1 MNQLLHSLTTFA
13 LCAAVFCGVGSASA
27 ASLSN
32 DRYTLDVGDDGTV
45 TLRTEG
51 MSPQTI
57 APEFTVLRSERDPRI
72 HRNFNHPNY
81 PIAPRP
87 SLRWLAVNEPA
98 DVLNAWLATPA
109 MKAAVAWNAVVTGEG
124 EQRVWEY
131 RDKSGK
137 VALRVGGRSRDGATR
152 PFAVGEKTL
161 VRATNASVES
171 DAVRWKFAANEN
183 FTLDAAVRLPP
194 GDGDPEITFTLKP
207 RHTGYFSV
215 AFTGAPSVPRKELLR
230 VPQECAGAEMRRA
243 TSSSAKRT

>member
-13 LCAAVFCGVGSASA
+13 LCAAVFCNVGSASG

-51 MSPQTI
+51 MSPQTV

-87 SLRWLAVNEPA
+87 SLRWLALNEPA

-109 MKAAVAWNAVVTGEG
+109 MKAAVAWNAVVTGKG
-124 EQRVWEY
+124 EHRVWEY

-137 VALRVGGRSRDGATR
+137 V
-152 PFAVGEKTL
+152 
-161 VRATNASVES
+161 RAA
-171 DAVRWKFAANEN
+171 RGWPQPRRR
-183 FTLDAAVRLPP
+183 DAALCCGRE
-194 GDGDPEITFTLKP
+194 DC
-207 RHTGYFSV
+207 
-215 AFTGAPSVPRKELLR
+215 GASHERERRKR
-230 VPQECAGAEMRRA
+230 YGALDICGR
-243 TSSSAKRT
+243 